1 MMKIVF
7 YVTDDALTSYN
18 DVNNEVLTFLWQDV
32 GAVDQ
37 YLSTVSEKS
46 QISIVLD
53 VIDEDISFEWVP
65 EVLLWEKSSIINR
78 RKARVY
84 GKDIALA
91 EIHWTNSK
99 QQNLDGRKEELMMS
113 ATVSDSFHLKNFLSS
128 IEAAQLTVSAVY
140 SKPILLE
147 GYLNSKVKTYL
158 KLTRQDLKRPLL
170 MVTRQSHHTF
180 RQTFFYDGELR
191 ISRLVE
197 IDSIHKTAKQIR
209 SALINETKLAVT
221 YVYNQKIVPFNS
233 PVGLIFIDGEQEVLE
248 GILEQS
254 KEEALVRSTWEDH
267 QYLFATTS
275 FKSISP
281 NGAHCGLSGTKCF
294 SPQAIVDFIFS
305 DSPKGFYKTPYIKK
319 VNNLA
324 LTRKVLI
331 GINVL
336 LFLGGLYYL
345 LVSGVNTLVSWQKQA
360 LLEESISKHEVE
372 ISHLEEMVKLQD
384 DAQLVKASVEFSEAI
399 LQLKVNR
406 LVNFDIESFS
416 QVVARH
422 PNIQLSSI
430 QWKTLDRF
438 DSKSNEISLSAWVF
452 PFHETYKEPVA
463 MVDAFVADLYTL
475 SGIQSVELQKEPLN
489 RVLSQTLL
497 IDAKMG
503 EVEALPFTIQMRV
516 NDVESK

>member
-18 DVNNEVLTFLWQDV
+18 DVNNEVQTFLWQDV
-32 GAVDQ
+32 GIVDQ
-37 YLSTVSEKS
+37 YLSTVPEKS

-53 VIDEDISFEWVP
+53 VLDEDISFEWAPAVFP
-65 EVLLWEKSSIINR
+65 WERSQIVNR
-78 RKARVY
+78 RKERIF
-84 GKDIALA
+84 GEDTALA
-91 EIHWTNSK
+91 EVHWTNAK
-99 QQNLDGRKEELMMS
+99 QQNEDGRKEELMMS
-113 ATVSDSFHLKNFLSS
+113 ATVSDSFRLKNFLHS
-128 IEAAQLTVSAVY
+128 IEAAQLTVSAIY

-147 GYLNSKVKTYL
+147 AYLKSKVKTHFKLSRQSL
-158 KLTRQDLKRPLL
+158 KSPLL

-180 RQTFFYDGELR
+180 RQTFFYDGDLR

-197 IDSIHKTAKQIR
+197 IDNVHETAAEIR

-221 YVYNQKIVPFNS
+221 YVYNQKILPFNS
-233 PVGLIFIDGEQEVLE
+233 PIGLIFIDGEQEVLE
-248 GILEQS
+248 GLLEQS
-254 KEEALVRSTWEDH
+254 KEEALIRSTWQDH
-267 QYLFATTS
+267 QYLFATTA

-281 NGAHCGLSGTKCF
+281 NGVHCSTEGMGCF

-305 DSPKGFYKTPYIKK
+305 DSPKGFYKTPYVQKIS
-319 VNNLA
+319 NLA

-331 GINVL
+331 SLNIL
-336 LFLGGLYYL
+336 LLLGGLYYA
-345 LVSGVNTLVSWQKQA
+345 LVSGINTLVSWQKQA
-360 LLEESISKHEVE
+360 LLEERIAQHEVE
-372 ISHLEEMVKLQD
+372 ITRLEEMVKLQD
-384 DAQLVKASVEFSEAI
+384 DAQLIKASVEFSESI
-399 LQLKVNR
+399 LKLKVNR

-438 DSKSNEISLSAWVF
+438 DSKNNEISLSAWVF

-463 MVDAFVADLYTL
+463 WVDAFVADLNTL
-475 SGIQSVELQKEPLN
+475 SGIRSVELQKEPLN

-497 IDAKMG
+497 IDVKMG

>member
-1 MMKIVF
+1 MMKIIF

-18 DVNNEVLTFLWQDV
+18 DVNNEVLSFLWQDV

-37 YLSTVSEKS
+37 YLSTVSEDN

-53 VIDEDISFEWVP
+53 VLDEDISFEWAPAVFP
-65 EVLLWEKSSIINR
+65 WEKLSILNR
-78 RKARVY
+78 RKERVF
-84 GKDIALA
+84 GEDIALA
-91 EIHWTNSK
+91 EVHWTNTK
-99 QQNLDGRKEELMMS
+99 QQNADGRKEELMMS
-113 ATVSDSFHLKNFLSS
+113 ATVSDSFSLKNFLQS
-128 IEAAQLTVSAVY
+128 IEAAQLTVRAIY

-147 GYLNSKVKTYL
+147 SYLKSKVKAHFNLSRQSL
-158 KLTRQDLKRPLL
+158 KNPLL

-180 RQTFFYDGELR
+180 RQTFFYEGYLR

-197 IDSIHKTAKQIR
+197 IDKVYQTASQIR

-233 PVGLIFIDGEQEVLE
+233 PIGLIFIDGEQEVLE

-254 KEEALVRSTWEDH
+254 KEEALVRSTWEDN
-267 QYLFATTS
+267 QYFFATTA

-281 NGAHCGLSGTKCF
+281 NGIHCGNAETKCF

-305 DSPKGFYKTPYIKK
+305 DSPKGFYTTPYIKK
-319 VNNLA
+319 VSNLA
-324 LTRKVLI
+324 LTRKLLI
-331 GINVL
+331 GLNIL
-336 LFLGGLYYL
+336 LFLGGLYYV
-345 LVSGVNTLVSWQKQA
+345 LVSGINTLVSWQKQA
-360 LLEESISKHEVE
+360 LLEEKITQHEVA
-372 ISHLEEMVKLQD
+372 ISHLKDVVKLQD
-384 DAQLVKASVEFSEAI
+384 DAQLVKASVEFSESI

>member
-1 MMKIVF
+1 MIKTVF

-18 DVNNEVLTFLWQDV
+18 DANNEVQTFLWQNIE
-32 GAVDQ
+32 AVDQ
-37 YLSTVSEKS
+37 YLSTVSEQS

-53 VIDEDISFEWVP
+53 VLDEDISFEWAPAVFS
-65 EVLLWEKSSIINR
+65 WEKTAIANR
-78 RKARVY
+78 RKERVF
-84 GKDIALA
+84 GEDMALA
-91 EIHWTNSK
+91 EVHWTNAR
-99 QQNLDGRKEELMMS
+99 QQNANGRKEELMMS
-113 ATVSDSFHLKNFLSS
+113 ATVSDSFSLKNFLHS
-128 IEAAQLTVSAVY
+128 IEAAQLTVNAVY

-147 GYLNSKVKTYL
+147 GYLKSKVKTHFKLSRQNL
-158 KLTRQDLKRPLL
+158 KSPLL

-180 RQTFFYDGELR
+180 RQTFFYNGDLR

-197 IDSIHKTAKQIR
+197 IDKIYETATEIR

-233 PVGLIFIDGEQEVLE
+233 PIGLIFIDGEQDVLE
-248 GILEQS
+248 GMLEQS
-254 KEEALVRSTWEDH
+254 KEEALVSSTWEDD
-267 QYLFATTS
+267 QYFFATTA

-281 NGAHCGLSGTKCF
+281 NGVHCGIAGEECF

-305 DSPKGFYKTPYIKK
+305 DSPKGFYTTPYIQK
-319 VNNLA
+319 VSNLV

-331 GINVL
+331 GLNIL
-336 LFLGGLYYL
+336 LFLGGMYYV
-345 LVSGVNTLVSWQKQA
+345 LVSGINTLVSWQKQA
-360 LLEESISKHEVE
+360 LLEERIAQHEIE
-372 ISHLEEMVKLQD
+372 ITRLEEMVKLQD
-384 DAQLVKASVEFSEAI
+384 DAQLIKASVEFSESI

-416 QVVARH
+416 QIVARH

-452 PFHETYKEPVA
+452 PFHETYKAPVA
-463 MVDAFVADLYTL
+463 WVDAFVEDLNTL

-489 RVLSQTLL
+489 RALSQTLL
-497 IDAKMG
+497 IDVKMG

>member
-1 MMKIVF
+1 MMKSVF

-18 DVNNEVLTFLWQDV
+18 DASNEVLTFLWQDIE
-32 GAVDQ
+32 AVDQ
-37 YLSTVSEKS
+37 YLSTVSEES

-53 VIDEDISFEWVP
+53 AIDEDISFEWAPAVFP
-65 EVLLWEKSSIINR
+65 WEKASIVNR
-78 RKARVY
+78 RKNRIY
-84 GKDIALA
+84 GEDIALA
-91 EIHWTNSK
+91 EVHWTNSK

-128 IEAAQLTVSAVY
+128 LEAAQLTVSAVY
-140 SKPILLE
+140 SKPILLQ
-147 GYLNSKVKTYL
+147 GYLNSKVKTHF
-158 KLTRQDLKRPLL
+158 KLTRQNLKRPLL
-170 MVTRQSHHTF
+170 IVTRQSHHTF
-180 RQTFFYDGELR
+180 RQTFFYNGELR

-197 IDSIHKTAKQIR
+197 IDKIYQTPDEIR
-209 SALINETKLAVT
+209 SALVNETKLAVT
-221 YVYNQKIVPFNS
+221 YVYNQKIVSFNS
-233 PVGLIFIDGEQEVLE
+233 PIGFIFIDGEQEVLQ

-254 KEEALVRSTWEDH
+254 KEEALIRSTWQDN
-267 QYLFATTS
+267 QYLFATAT
-275 FKSISP
+275 FKEISP
-281 NGAHCGLSGTKCF
+281 NGAHCGIEVVKCF

-305 DSPKGFYKTPYIKK
+305 DSPKGFYTTPYTKK

-324 LTRKVLI
+324 LTRKILI
-331 GINVL
+331 TLNVL
-336 LFLGGLYYL
+336 LFLGGLYYV

-360 LLEESISKHEVE
+360 LLEDSIAQHEVE
-372 ISHLEEMVKLQD
+372 ITRLEEMVKLQD
-384 DAQLVKASVEFSEAI
+384 DAQLIKASVEFSESI

-406 LVNFDIESFS
+406 LVNFDIEGFS

-430 QWKTLDRF
+430 QWKTLNRF

-452 PFHETYKEPVA
+452 PFHETYKKPVA
-463 MVDAFVADLYTL
+463 MVDAFVADLNTL